1 MHASPLAAEF
11 RPITQDE
18 LENLPYL
25 SLYVFYDNESKLYS
39 QRLELVVLKS
49 LIKSSHLFCGK
60 SYFWWYSKK
69 PWN

>member
-49 LIKSSHLFCGK
+49 LIKSSYFFLWEILFVVVL
-60 SYFWWYSKK
+60 
-69 PWN
+69 